1 MKKELVDIGVVFDKP
16 GPVSKCCYLKF
27 VNCPRA
33 NQNTFA
39 LSYPTQTVGVQS
51 EVSLGHDEDA
61 RRFINIDE
69 TQHKF
74 SNESEKGGTR
84 ALRYA
89 ASFITRS
96 GDRTVKNGRHTTG
109 VYATNAFG
117 EALPPLYILD
127 SKAKYPKNFQIDPR
141 VCEGLPQVYG
151 KYGN

>member
-1 MKKELVDIGVVFDKP
+1 MFAPAKAITNEDLRVEWLTAGNLNGWTDLVKKELIDIGVVFDKP

-96 GDRTVKNGRHTTG
+96 GD
-109 VYATNAFG
+109 
-117 EALPPLYILD
+117 
-127 SKAKYPKNFQIDPR
+127 
-141 VCEGLPQVYG
+141 
-151 KYGN
+151 